1 VVLGLY
7 AVLTLWNA
15 RNAARQVRAWDD
27 YQMAMLEG
35 GMDFRGVYSVANNE
49 ELAGTRMQ
57 DWAYLAW
64 ADRQLLLAAQN
75 YLLDRDAAKTRLTEI
90 KAIYDTYSTQALDPE
105 VRNRALFGLARVNEI
120 QNNLD
125 DARQY
130 YARVEGALAP
140 VAESRLKELEERGDQ
155 IADAN
160 EWLATADLPR
170 PATPA
175 GGATPGVRPDFDTP
189 LPPTGTGAD
198 PFNPGDMF
206 DVLGGAGGVDAGT
219 RYGEASATDKA
230 GEAATTG
237 SDDAAGSVDAAATTE
252 AATTDAPAED
262 ATATEAS
269 GSTAEAESATPGAE
283 SSATDPRSPAA
294 AEPAADEEPTGQ
306 P

>member
-1 VVLGLY
+1 
-7 AVLTLWNA
+7 
-15 RNAARQVRAWDD
+15 
-27 YQMAMLEG
+27 
-35 GMDFRGVYSVANNE
+35 MDFRGVYSVANNE

-75 YLLDRDAAKTRLTEI
+75 YLLDRDAAKARLTEI
-90 KAIYDTYSTQALDPE
+90 KAVYDTYSTQALEPE

-125 DARQY
+125 EARQN

-140 VAESRLKELEERGDQ
+140 IADARLKELEERGEQ

-170 PATPA
+170 PVTPA

-189 LPPTGTGAD
+189 LPPTGTGSD

-206 DVLGGAGGVDAGT
+206 DVLGGAGEVDVGT
-219 RYGEASATDKA
+219 RYGESGTTAPAGDSATGAAEEA
-230 GEAATTG
+230 GTATDAATTNQPT
-237 SDDAAGSVDAAATTE
+237 DDAAAPDDIGSSSDAE
-252 AATTDAPAED
+252 PS
-262 ATATEAS
+262 ATAD
-269 GSTAEAESATPGAE
+269 E
-283 SSATDPRSPAA
+283 SSATESAPPAD
-294 AEPAADEEPTGQ
+294 AEPAADAEPVGQ